1 MTMRSGRWQRWL
13 MGLILAMG
21 TLAAGIGLAG
31 VGLAEADWQAELRQ
45 QMREDH
51 RCLIAFYS
59 QVDER
64 EVEGIT
70 IVMVRLHCQDGRV
83 FEASRRGP
91 LSPFRVSEC
100 NLRSC

>member
-1 MTMRSGRWQRWL
+1 MMRRGRWQGWL

-21 TLAAGIGLAG
+21 TLAAG

-51 RCLIAFYS
+51 RCLIAFFS

-64 EVEGIT
+64 VVEGIP
-70 IVMVRLHCQDGRV
+70 IVMVRLHCHDGRV
-83 FEASRRGP
+83 FEASRRDP